1 MARPLTEQER
11 QAFLREPHVATF
23 SVASDD
29 ERPPLT
35 VPVWYAYLDDDTLF
49 FFTGEDGPVRKTRLI
64 RTAGVVSLSVQQP
77 ELPYKFVTVEGT
89 VVQFHEPPSREQ
101 MVSVVRRYLPEDAAQ
116 AYVQRVIDVSDPSLI
131 GFTIRPDRWISLDFT
146 GDL

>member
-1 MARPLTEQER
+1 MPRPLTEQER
-11 QAFLREPHVATF
+11 RAFLREPHVATF

-35 VPVWYAYLDDDTLF
+35 IPVWYAYLEDDTLF
-49 FFTGEDGPVRKTRLI
+49 FFTGEDGPTRKTRLI
-64 RTAGVVSLSVQQP
+64 RKAGVVSLSVQQP

-89 VVQFHEPPSREQ
+89 VVQFDQPPSAEQ
-101 MVSVVRRYLPEDAAQ
+101 MVGVVRRYLPEDAAQ
-116 AYVQRVIDVSDPSLI
+116 AYVQRVVERSDPALI

-146 GDL
+146 DDL